1 MDEFDFSTISISP
14 PTQHQQPKS
23 NDLTLDE
30 FHFNTFFPTQ
40 SIHESTRLT
49 HIPTKDSEIPKHI
62 KQIPRPYSLASL
74 ELLSNYRLGFKKL
87 KGEKLNE
94 TSTVTKVGSYKLS
107 TEEIMRVAGERYVRF
122 STQNQIYDDY

>member
-40 SIHESTRLT
+40 SIHEST
-49 HIPTKDSEIPKHI
+49 
-62 KQIPRPYSLASL
+62 RPYSLASL